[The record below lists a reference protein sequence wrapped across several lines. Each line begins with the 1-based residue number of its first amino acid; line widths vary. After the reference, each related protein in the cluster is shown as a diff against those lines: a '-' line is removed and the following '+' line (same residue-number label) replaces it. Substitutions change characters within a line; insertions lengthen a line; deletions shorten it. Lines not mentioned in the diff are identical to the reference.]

1 LLPLLFDWDADNIG
15 HVGRHGIT
23 PDDAED
29 ALLDPDRVGSR
40 AYAADGERRSAFIGS
55 TESGRTLFVVT
66 TSRRRRARVVTA
78 REASELEKRHY
89 RRRKAQG

>member
-29 ALLDPDRVGSR
+29 ALLDADRVGAP
-40 AYAADGERRSAFIGS
+40 AYVAGGERRSAFIGS
-55 TESGRTLFVVT
+55 TENGRALFVVT
-66 TSRRRRARVVTA
+66 TRRRRRVRVVTA
-78 REASELEKRHY
+78 REASELERRHY
-89 RRRKAQG
+89 RRRRAQG